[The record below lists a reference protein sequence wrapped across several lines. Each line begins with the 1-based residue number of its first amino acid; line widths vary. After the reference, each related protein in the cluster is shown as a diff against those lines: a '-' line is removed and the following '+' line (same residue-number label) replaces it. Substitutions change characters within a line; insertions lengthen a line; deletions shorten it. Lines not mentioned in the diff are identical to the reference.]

1 MVIAQNLE
9 IAIAR
14 GTVRID
20 QHLRIDLEML
30 SRVRVN
36 VRCSPG
42 LHYPFAM
49 SQEYAATF
57 QRMGAP
63 RFG

>member
-1 MVIAQNLE
+1 MVIAQNLQ

-20 QHLRIDLEML
+20 QRLRIDLEML
-30 SRVRVN
+30 SRIRVDVR
-36 VRCSPG
+36 RSLG

>member
-14 GTVRID
+14 STVRID
-20 QHLRIDLEML
+20 QRLRIDLEML

-36 VRCSPG
+36 VRRSPS

-49 SQEYAATF
+49 SQEYAATLK
-57 QRMGAP
+57 RMGTP

>member
-1 MVIAQNLE
+1 MVIAQNLQ

-20 QHLRIDLEML
+20 QRLRIDLEML

-36 VRCSPG
+36 VRRSPG
-42 LHYPFAM
+42 LHYLFAM

>member
-1 MVIAQNLE
+1 
-9 IAIAR
+9 
-14 GTVRID
+14 
-20 QHLRIDLEML
+20 ML
-30 SRVRVN
+30 SRIRVDVR
-36 VRCSPG
+36 RSLG

-49 SQEYAATF
+49 PQEYAATF

>member
-1 MVIAQNLE
+1 MVIAQNLQ

-14 GTVRID
+14 GTVRVD
-20 QHLRIDLEML
+20 QRLRIDLEML

-36 VRCSPG
+36 VRRSSG
-42 LHYPFAM
+42 LHYPVAK
-49 SQEYAATF
+49 SQEYAATL

>member
-1 MVIAQNLE
+1 MVIAQNLQ

-14 GTVRID
+14 GTVRVD
-20 QHLRIDLEML
+20 QRLRIDLEML
-30 SRVRVN
+30 SRVRVD
-36 VRCSPG
+36 VRRSPG
-42 LHYPFAM
+42 LHYPVAM
-49 SQEYAATF
+49 SQEYAATL